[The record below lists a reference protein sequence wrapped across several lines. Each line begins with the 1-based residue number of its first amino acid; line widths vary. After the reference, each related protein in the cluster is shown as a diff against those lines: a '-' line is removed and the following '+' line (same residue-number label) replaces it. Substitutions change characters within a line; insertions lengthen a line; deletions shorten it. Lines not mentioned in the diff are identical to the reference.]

1 MDGWSLS
8 SLLVIFDFIWKKSR
22 KAGFPVKKTGMFPTW
37 LIWLNDK
44 PEFSNFRWLYFNFQ
58 QWNVTDRRERWVF
71 SFTKNSSFFFP
82 LPSAGCWIVT
92 PLLHQ
97 WHSYSAAALPITWSF
112 AAFSYYYY
120 FFYSSLFH
128 LSSFLLLYFCLS
140 PGWLKWVSRRL
151 CCVVFDSSLGAKLS
165 LTQLLGPTVF
175 LKSVSIN
182 IIMACSRHHWIFY
195 CNVQQN
201 ITPTLSATQKVL
213 LSDRNFLFW
222 LKGLWEVCFI
232 RRSFCVFV
240 VFSFLCF
247 RKSARP
253 PFDKATEGILFLVR
267 HLLLTLSRN
276 RPRCATRSLC
286 RIWLCTCHLRKIM
299 LFSLAG

>member
-1 MDGWSLS
+1 MINLNS
-8 SLLVIFDFIWKKSR
+8 VISVDYILISDSE
-22 KAGFPVKKTGMFPTW
+22 TW
-37 LIWLNDK
+37 LT
-44 PEFSNFRWLYFNFQ
+44 E
-58 QWNVTDRRERWVF
+58 ERDECF
-71 SFTKNSSFFFP
+71 PLQRILFFP
-82 LPSAGCWIVT
+82 LPFPALAAGLSHHRYTSDTLIL
-92 PLLHQ
+92 PL
-97 WHSYSAAALPITWSF
+97 HSQSHGASQLSLIIII
-112 AAFSYYYY
+112 

>member
-1 MDGWSLS
+1 MINLNSLIS
-8 SLLVIFDFIWKKSR
+8 VDYILISNCE
-22 KAGFPVKKTGMFPTW
+22 TW
-37 LIWLNDK
+37 LT
-44 PEFSNFRWLYFNFQ
+44 E
-58 QWNVTDRRERWVF
+58 ERVF
-71 SFTKNSSFFFP
+71 SFTKNSFFFP
-82 LPSAGCWIVT
+82 FPALAAGLSHHCYTSDTLILP
-92 PLLHQ
+92 LHSQ
-97 WHSYSAAALPITWSF
+97 SHGALQLSLIIII
-112 AAFSYYYY
+112 

-151 CCVVFDSSLGAKLS
+151 CCVVFDSSQGAKLS

-232 RRSFCVFV
+232 CWSFCVFV

-253 PFDKATEGILFLVR
+253 LFDKATEGILFLVR

-286 RIWLCTCHLRKIM
+286 RIRLCTCHLRKIM